1 MKRIFIYILIIST
14 SLTGSALAKNK
25 VDNDSV
31 KLLKELTEKGAIERL
46 NDIPVEKA
54 DTTKDTQRVNTLK
67 RLYDEEY
74 KSLGI
79 NKENPEAIMNYRG
92 TIE

>member
-1 MKRIFIYILIIST
+1 MST
-14 SLTGSALAKNK
+14 CLAGSVFAKNK
-25 VDNDSV
+25 VDNESV
-31 KLLKELTEKGAIERL
+31 KLLKELTEKGALERL

-54 DTTKDTQRVNTLK
+54 DTTKDTQRVNALK
-67 RLYDEEY
+67 RLYNEEY
-74 KSLGI
+74 NSLGV

>member
-1 MKRIFIYILIIST
+1 MKRIFIYILILST
-14 SLTGSALAKNK
+14 CLAGSVFAKNE
-25 VDNDSV
+25 VDNESV
-31 KLLKELTEKGAIERL
+31 KLLKELTEKGALERL

-67 RLYDEEY
+67 RLYLEEY
-74 KSLGI
+74 HSLGI
-79 NKENPEAIMNYRG
+79 NEENPEAIMNYRG